1 MEFLEEKFRKLFKMI
16 LDQSFSLKVVKGYM
30 FYNFIMHDIEDKSS
44 VKFAGSSIFTKV
56 LYYIYDIIIIF
67 IISFICA

>member
-30 FYNFIMHDIEDKSS
+30 FYNFIIHDIEDKSS

-56 LYYIYDIIIIF
+56 L
-67 IISFICA
+67 